1 MKRFVSGLLIMI
13 FALATLQGC
22 YTMKH
27 TVGDGAKGN
36 VTEEA
41 RQWYVLWGLVPI
53 NTVDSK
59 EMARGAR
66 DYTVTTQMAPLDV
79 LINIFTTY
87 VTIVSRT
94 VTVQR

>member
-1 MKRFVSGLLIMI
+1 MV

-27 TVGDGAKGN
+27 TVGDGAKTN
-36 VTEEA
+36 IVEEQ

-59 EMARGAR
+59 EMARGAK
-66 DYTVTTQMAPLDV
+66 DYTITTEMTALDF

-94 VTVQR
+94 VSVHR